1 MDLNWFQ
8 WALILGILLPLTVM
22 AVLTVGIIWFGRRW
36 IDSFVTPDIGELR
49 EKFER
54 SRASRPD
61 ADAEKLIE
69 PVVRS
74 QALKCGIAGAV
85 TGFGGFVTL
94 PVALPVDM
102 LLTARYQA
110 TMVSFIAHAYGFEN
124 SAENKA
130 ATYAVMTGSSQ
141 ANKFTTAVI
150 ARYAPQAV
158 GKTASKFIPIA
169 GAVLGFAVN
178 YAMTRALAKAA
189 SRWYRRKS
197 DSTQSAGKTP

>member
-1 MDLNWFQ
+1 MELSWIQ
-8 WALILGILLPLTVM
+8 WALILGVLLPLTVM
-22 AVLTVGIIWFGRRW
+22 VVLTLGIFWFGRRW
-36 IDSFVTPDIGELR
+36 IDSFVTPDIGALR
-49 EKFER
+49 QKYEQR
-54 SRASRPD
+54 RAAKPD
-61 ADAEKLIE
+61 ADPKTLIE
-69 PVVRS
+69 PMVRS

-85 TGFGGFVTL
+85 TGLGGFVTL

-130 ATYAVMTGSSQ
+130 ATYAVMTGSAQ

-150 ARYAPQAV
+150 ARYAPQAI
-158 GKTASKFIPIA
+158 GKTASKFIPVA
-169 GAVLGFAVN
+169 GAVLGFVVN

-189 SRWYRRKS
+189 SRWYQRKGAKS
-197 DSTQSAGKTP
+197 DSEVVT

>member
-1 MDLNWFQ
+1 MELSWIQ
-8 WALILGILLPLTVM
+8 WALILGVLLPLTVM
-22 AVLTVGIIWFGRRW
+22 VILTLGIFWFGRRW
-36 IDSFVTPDIGELR
+36 IDSFVTPDIAALR
-49 EKFER
+49 QKFEQR
-54 SRASRPD
+54 RAAKPD
-61 ADAEKLIE
+61 ADPNTLIE
-69 PVVRS
+69 PMVRS

-85 TGFGGFVTL
+85 TGLGGFVTL

-130 ATYAVMTGSSQ
+130 ATYAVMTGSAQ

-150 ARYAPQAV
+150 ARYAPQAI
-158 GKTASKFIPIA
+158 GKTASKFIPVA
-169 GAVLGFAVN
+169 GAVLGFVVN

-189 SRWYRRKS
+189 SRWYQRKS
-197 DSTQSAGKTP
+197 EKADGEAAT